1 VNTPSERLA
10 QRERQQTASSWYVRL
25 QNPQLPASERIA
37 FRRWLDS
44 DPRHLEAFQ
53 AVEALWQQLREPA
66 QQMAASGW
74 HRPSR
79 RAAYWRRAR
88 RPALAAA
95 CCLLLVLAV
104 GLWRDPGVLQRA
116 TADYASAPGEQR
128 QLTLADGSHVLL
140 DADSAL
146 DVTLRANLRDVRL
159 LRGRAWFDVQHD
171 AQRPFVV
178 HSEQLTTRVLGTAFA
193 VDASGAEPLVTVM
206 RGRVQ
211 VRAERSGQQV
221 EVAPEQQVRL
231 HDNQLGA
238 PMAVDSSR
246 ALAWQRGLLL
256 FDRAPLGEVL
266 DSLQRMSPTRV
277 VLLDDSLRQQ
287 RLSGAFRANDPDA
300 LLEALTTS
308 LQLKTRRIPG
318 LALLIYR

>member
-1 VNTPSERLA
+1 MNPSSDRA
-10 QRERQQTASSWYVRL
+10 IQHAASTWYVRL

-53 AVEALWQQLREPA
+53 AVETLWQQLREPA

-79 RAAYWRRAR
+79 RAGYWRQAQ
-88 RPALAAA
+88 RPALATA
-95 CCLLLVLAV
+95 CCLLAVMAV
-104 GLWRDPGVLQRA
+104 GLWRDPGIWQRA
-116 TADYASAPGEQR
+116 TADYASAPGVQQ
-128 QLTLADGSHVLL
+128 QLTLADGSQVLL

-146 DVTLRANLRDVRL
+146 DVQLSTTRREVHL

-171 AQRPFVV
+171 AQRPFIV
-178 HSEQLTTRVLGTAFA
+178 HSPQLSTRVLGTAFA
-193 VDASGAEPLVTVM
+193 VDSSGAEPSVTVM
-206 RGRVQ
+206 RGRVEVQ
-211 VRAERSGQQV
+211 AKGSGQRFSV
-221 EVAPEQQVRL
+221 EPEQQVRL
-231 HDNQLGA
+231 HAGQLST
-238 PMAVDSSR
+238 PLAVDSGR

-266 DSLQRMSPTRV
+266 DSLQRISGTRV
-277 VLLDDSLRQQ
+277 ILLDESLRQQ
-287 RLSGAFRANDPDA
+287 RLSGAFRANDPAA